1 MTSTQFSG
9 FWTPSPPC
17 LHFGK
22 IHKTKSTQPP
32 LLRLHFV
39 NPPSPPQCRRH
50 LSMAPKG
57 NNFCRWSIEPV
68 PPCASICRPTQAP
81 EAPYGTDLDLL
92 GVIPIKDNQTVLNMQ
107 S

>member
-1 MTSTQFSG
+1 MFNDWVKKKYLDKGPYLNDVYTIFG
-9 FWTPSPPC
+9 ILDPLPAC

-50 LSMAPKG
+50 LSMAPLV
-57 NNFCRWSIEPV
+57 NSWF
-68 PPCASICRPTQAP
+68 
-81 EAPYGTDLDLL
+81 DLPM
-92 GVIPIKDNQTVLNMQ
+92 GKR
-107 S
+107 